1 MSTIIY
7 NNIIPFKGS
16 KAVTI
21 WPLIFARKAAKWL
34 KDFEEN
40 HEKIHLRQ
48 QLEVLI
54 AALMCS
60 IMLVLSTGIS
70 WWWLCASPLVYYTWY
85 GIEWL
90 VRLAVYRD
98 RHVAYRNIAFE
109 QEAYL
114 NQYDL
119 RYPKTRCPFSWI
131 RYIGRKTYI
140 R

>member
-1 MSTIIY
+1 MATVIY

-21 WPLIFARKAAKWL
+21 WPLIFARKSAKWL
-34 KDFEEN
+34 KDYEEN

-54 AALMCS
+54 VSAVILAAL
-60 IMLVLSTGIS
+60 ILIFGWS
-70 WWWLCASPLVYYTWY
+70 WWWLLLSLGVYYAWY
-85 GIEWL
+85 GLEWL
-90 VRLAVYRD
+90 LRLAV
-98 RHVAYRNIAFE
+98 RHDTHLAYKNIAFE

-114 NQYDL
+114 NQNDMTYL
-119 RYPKTRCPFSWI
+119 GNRKAFAWI
-131 RYIGRKTYI
+131 EYVGKETYK